1 MLALHACLLCLFA
14 GIFDTSIA
22 TNIAQQESSA
32 RPYFFLQVITT
43 LHHSSA
49 HCTHLTFIVASY
61 MFSKI
66 ITQSSE
72 LHS

>member
-1 MLALHACLLCLFA
+1 MPAYYAVILN
-14 GIFDTSIA
+14 FDICIA
-22 TNIAQQESSA
+22 TNITQQESSA
-32 RPYFFLQVITT
+32 RPYFFVQVITT

-66 ITQSSE
+66 ITHSSK
-72 LHS
+72 LSG

>member
-1 MLALHACLLCLFA
+1 MPAYYAVILN
-14 GIFDTSIA
+14 FDIIIA
-22 TNIAQQESSA
+22 TNITQQESSA
-32 RPYFFLQVITT
+32 RPYFFVQVMTT

-66 ITQSSE
+66 ITHSSK
-72 LHS
+72 